1 MEIAFEQLKKLQ
13 KITYRLTKNIRR
25 QKMAKDMRRASEK
38 KLTQIAAAPLEARVE
53 VVLLAKRVAMHKS
66 CTWHD

>member
-1 MEIAFEQLKKLQ
+1 
-13 KITYRLTKNIRR
+13 
-25 QKMAKDMRRASEK
+25 MAKDMRRASEK

-66 CTWHD
+66 CTWHDQNGIFVQQ

>member
-1 MEIAFEQLKKLQ
+1 
-13 KITYRLTKNIRR
+13 
-25 QKMAKDMRRASEK
+25 MRRASEK
-38 KLTQIAAAPLEARVE
+38 KLTQIAAPLEARVE